1 SVAGPAVDISNLR
14 GNITLRV
21 DPRAERI
28 SVRPTIRLDKDGPAH
43 FDLDLVESSVDVA
56 AEVQD
61 RGGLPAL
68 AITTTSTSDP
78 EGFFVDLDVRVPSAE
93 GVRVRSSGGT
103 IRLENV
109 RGAIDVESVSG
120 PIEVRTEHA
129 LVQPVSL
136 STGAGDVFLVVSP
149 RTTGRVTMRSYGG
162 KCYLE
167 SLSRDARVLNTVVTE
182 NSLTSSINGGT
193 NPVELRTT

>member
-1 SVAGPAVDISNLR
+1 TVTLRPARLLTTLALLALPAAAMTACTTSRLEPIRLDAPSIADASVAGPAVDISNLR

-120 PIEVRTEHA
+120 PIEVRTE
-129 LVQPVSL
+129 
-136 STGAGDVFLVVSP
+136 
-149 RTTGRVTMRSYGG
+149 
-162 KCYLE
+162 
-167 SLSRDARVLNTVVTE
+167 
-182 NSLTSSINGGT
+182 
-193 NPVELRTT
+193 